1 MILLPYFWAALP
13 AMVLSPVLPA
23 RSSERDLRCTY
34 CTMAGHLAKD
44 CPQRAKEREYKKES
58 V

>member
-44 CPQRAKEREYKKES
+44 CPQRAKERWPWG
-58 V
+58 